1 MYSNFNRGE
10 TFRGTLLRLGE
21 IRSILPEGVPIMAL
35 TATATRTLQHEIA
48 RILGM
53 CGPTVISVSPCK
65 INIMYALAAPCHS
78 IATTFRPI
86 LMRLKKERVKMPRII
101 IYCRKYEECADL
113 YIYFRD
119 ELGETFTE
127 PVKSPDLSKFRL
139 VDMFTAITDREV
151 KEQIIQS
158 FSNPEAPLRVV
169 CATVAFGMGID
180 CPDVREVI
188 HLGVPDDTESYIQE
202 TGRAGRDGK
211 QSLAIVVPTDFA
223 TRKADKSMKKYQSN
237 QIICRRDFLYND
249 MDNYL
254 HEDNGK
260 CLCCDICAKTC
271 ECGLCAE
278 NQSSFTFL
286 S

>member
-1 MYSNFNRGE
+1 MP
-10 TFRGTLLRLGE
+10 LW
-21 IRSILPEGVPIMAL
+21 P
-35 TATATRTLQHEIA
+35 
-48 RILGM
+48 
-53 CGPTVISVSPCK
+53 
-65 INIMYALAAPCHS
+65 LAW
-78 IATTFRPI
+78 
-86 LMRLKKERVKMPRII
+86 V
-101 IYCRKYEECADL
+101 
-113 YIYFRD
+113 
-119 ELGETFTE
+119 
-127 PVKSPDLSKFRL
+127 LS
-139 VDMFTAITDREV
+139 
-151 KEQIIQS
+151 
-158 FSNPEAPLRVV
+158 
-169 CATVAFGMGID
+169 D

-237 QIICRRDFLYND
+237 QIICRRDYND

-286 S
+286 HQC